1 MLNDLQSLKTWAER
15 SRENA
20 NALAEKYG
28 YNENVVS
35 ETKGIDWAF
44 SQTIQ
49 MLDLLIDKYSNSE
62 PQPQLRQTDVSS
74 SADVEQFWRG
84 IICNEDG
91 TIDEK
96 KVMAELKDFSYI
108 IDQLPKVYCHITNN
122 TLSKHMYPAE
132 TVIAVA
138 DDSYRTTYLQVFK
151 DALEDMVSS
160 GVISSKTCKKIVDV
174 IEDYV

>member
-1 MLNDLQSLKTWAER
+1 MTTNEQTTTEAAIDGNTMLP
-15 SRENA
+15 
-20 NALAEKYG
+20 
-28 YNENVVS
+28 V
-35 ETKGIDWAF
+35 
-44 SQTIQ
+44 
-49 MLDLLIDKYSNSE
+49 
-62 PQPQLRQTDVSS
+62 

-96 KVMAELKDFSYI
+96 KVMAELSDFSFI
-108 IDQLPKVYCHITNN
+108 INQLPKVYCHITNN

-151 DALEDMVSS
+151 DALGDMEKG
-160 GVISSKTCKKIVDV
+160 GVISRKTRLKIVHC